1 MILIVG
7 ARGRLGGIVARRL
20 LADGQAVRAM
30 SRTPDRLAELHAL
43 GVEVVNGDLRD
54 PTSLARACQG
64 ADSVFAAAHAF
75 DSQGD
80 NTPRSVDDAGNH
92 ALIDAAR
99 AAGVGHFVLTSI
111 LSARAD
117 HPVDIFRAKYAAE
130 EYLRAS
136 GLSHTILRPSA
147 FMELWGT
154 IIGEP
159 IARQGKALIF
169 GHGVNPINWV
179 SVNDVAHFAQLALTD
194 PRAHGQAIEIG
205 GPENLSLEQ
214 VVALCERTVGRTA
227 SKQHIPLP
235 MMRMM
240 RVLARPINPAF
251 SRQVAAGVW
260 MDTADMTFDPSATLK
275 RFPITLTR
283 FAAVIQRLYGQ
294 VASAASTMKAR

>member
-1 MILIVG
+1 MILVVG
-7 ARGRLGGIVARRL
+7 ARGRLGGIVARTMV
-20 LADGQAVRAM
+20 ADGQAVRAM
-30 SRTPDRLAELHAL
+30 SRTPDKLADLRAL
-43 GVEVVNGDLRD
+43 GAEVVCGDLRD
-54 PTSLARACQG
+54 PTTLAHACQG
-64 ADSVFAAAHAF
+64 AESVFAAAHAF
-75 DSQGD
+75 DSKGD
-80 NTPRSVDDAGNH
+80 NTPHAVDDAGNR

-117 HPVDIFRAKYAAE
+117 HPVDMFRAKYRAE
-130 EYLRAS
+130 EYLRSS

-159 IARQGKALIF
+159 IARQSKAMIF
-169 GHGVNPINWV
+169 GRGVNPINWV
-179 SVNDVAHFAQLALTD
+179 SVNDVAHFALLALTD
-194 PRAHGQAIEIG
+194 PTARGQAIEIG

-214 VVALCERTVGRTA
+214 VVELCERATGRTA

-240 RVLARPINPAF
+240 RVLARPFNPAF

-260 MDTADMTFDPSATLK
+260 MDTADMTFDPAATLK
-275 RFPITLTR
+275 RFPTTLTP
-283 FAAVIQRLYGQ
+283 FADVIQRLYGR
-294 VASAASTMKAR
+294 VASAA